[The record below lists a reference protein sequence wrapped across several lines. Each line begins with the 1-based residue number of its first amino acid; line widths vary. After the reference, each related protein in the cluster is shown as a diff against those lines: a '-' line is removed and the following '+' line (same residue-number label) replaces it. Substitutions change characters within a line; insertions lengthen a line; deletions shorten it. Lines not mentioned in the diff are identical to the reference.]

1 MKTMLPLVLIASLS
15 TAGCCTRLEPD
26 EFARLTGTDRETN
39 GLCGIFSGWGTLEEP
54 DRFQAVYTP
63 VSPAEIGERLCRGV
77 ELEDY
82 ASCINQTV
90 DYYREASREPPP
102 RGAATAGPF
111 AMELNG
117 RLYLGTYDS
126 DPFSAYF
133 RVADGTSVCR
143 GAYNALAGDTEAVF
157 EVRCDDGRRGTA
169 DIVLDRKGRNGIGG
183 VVMDDGT
190 RGDIVFGHGAVRI
203 IPPPYVLR

>member
-1 MKTMLPLVLIASLS
+1 MKTMLPLVLTASLT
-15 TAGCCTRLEPD
+15 TAGCCTQIEPD
-26 EFARLTGTDRETN
+26 DFARLAGTDRDTN
-39 GLCGIFSGWGTLEEP
+39 GLCGIFAGWGTLDEP
-54 DRFQAVYTP
+54 ERFQAVYTP
-63 VSPAEIGERLCRGV
+63 VTPAEIGERLCRGV

-90 DYYREASREPPP
+90 DYYREVSRERLP

-111 AMELNG
+111 AMRLDG

-133 RVADGTSVCR
+133 RVADDSNTCR
-143 GAYNALAGDTEAVF
+143 GSYSALAGATDAIF
-157 EVRCDDGRRGTA
+157 DVRCDDGRRGTA
-169 DIVLDRKGRNGIGG
+169 DIVLDREGRNGIGG
-183 VVMDDGT
+183 VFMDDGT

-203 IPPPYVLR
+203 IPPPSVPG